1 MLMRVD
7 AHLTEAILS
16 RRRALL
22 APLLLFGCKN
32 EITHQRVDAGLAP
45 LIPPDSTTLIGARI
59 DNLRKTP
66 AWDKLFP
73 ANGPIVLET
82 LKKQTGL
89 DLRTAMHEVV
99 YCLGGKHRVALIRG
113 KFVDGGITNAGLE
126 PDLKIEGAQKLPYK
140 GFVLVGK
147 EEQAV
152 TFFNSSVAVLG
163 RASALRSIIDNRE
176 LKNSIPAGLIAMV
189 ETLPPESHFYIVSN
203 APTLPEGGIGGLQSL
218 PLALKSAKGYLDART
233 GASFRAEAEGVSV
246 EDAKKLLD
254 GLRGI
259 SSLLRLTLKG
269 EQKDLVRMLDAVK
282 CYQEGATVKM
292 QAELSLDSLM
302 NAFKSLDLLGS
313 GRA

>member
-22 APLLLFGCKN
+22 APLLLFGCKQ
-32 EITHQRVDAGLAP
+32 EVKHQRVDAALAP

-73 ANGPIVLET
+73 ATGPIALET

-89 DLRTAMHEVV
+89 DLRTATHEVV

-147 EEQAV
+147 EEEAV

-163 RASALRSIIDNRE
+163 RASALRSIIDNRQ

-259 SSLLRLTLKG
+259 SNLLRLTLKG
-269 EQKDLVRMLDAVK
+269 EQKDLARMLDAVQF
-282 CYQEGATVKM
+282 YQEGATVKM

-302 NAFKSLDLLGS
+302 NAFKSLDLMGS
-313 GRA
+313 SRA

>member
-22 APLLLFGCKN
+22 APLLLFGCKQ
-32 EITHQRVDAGLAP
+32 EVKHQRVDAALAP

-73 ANGPIVLET
+73 ATGPIALET

-89 DLRTAMHEVV
+89 DLRTATHEVV

-147 EEQAV
+147 EEEAV

-163 RASALRSIIDNRE
+163 RASALRSIIDNRQ

-259 SSLLRLTLKG
+259 SNLLRLTLKG
-269 EQKDLVRMLDAVK
+269 EQKDLARMLDAVQF
-282 CYQEGATVKM
+282 YQEGATVKM

-302 NAFKSLDLLGS
+302 NAFKSLDLMGS

>member
-22 APLLLFGCKN
+22 APLLLFGCKQ
-32 EITHQRVDAGLAP
+32 EATHQRVDAALAP
-45 LIPPDSTTLIGARI
+45 LIPPDTTTLIGARI

-73 ANGPIVLET
+73 AKGAIALET
-82 LKKQTGL
+82 LKQQTGL

-126 PDLKIEGAQKLPYK
+126 PELKIEGAQKFPYK
-140 GFVLVGK
+140 GFTLVGK
-147 EEQAV
+147 EEEAV

-163 RASALRSIIDNRE
+163 KASALRTLIDNRE
-176 LKNSIPAGLIAMV
+176 LKNGIPAGLLAMV
-189 ETLPPESHFYIVSN
+189 QTLPPESHFYIVSN
-203 APTLPEGGIGGLQSL
+203 APTMPAGGIGGLQSL
-218 PLALKSAKGYLDART
+218 PLALKSVKGYLDART

-269 EQKDLVRMLDAVK
+269 EQQDVARMLDAVQFS
-282 CYQEGATVKM
+282 QEGATVKM

-302 NAFKSLDLLGS
+302 NAFKSLDLLGA

>member
-1 MLMRVD
+1 MRVD

-16 RRRALL
+16 RRRALF
-22 APLLLFGCKN
+22 APLLLFGCKQ
-32 EITHQRVDAGLAP
+32 EVMHQRVDAALAP
-45 LIPPDSTTLIGARI
+45 LIPPDTTTLIGARI

-73 ANGPIVLET
+73 AQGAIALER
-82 LKKQTGL
+82 LKQQTGL

-99 YCLGGKHRVALIRG
+99 YCLGGKHRIALIRG

-126 PDLKIEGAQKLPYK
+126 PDLKIEGAQKFPYK
-140 GFVLVGK
+140 GFMFIGK
-147 EEQAV
+147 EEEAV

-163 RASALRSIIDNRE
+163 RASALRSIIDNRQ
-176 LKNSIPAGLIAMV
+176 LKNSIPTGLLAMV
-189 ETLPPESHFYIVSN
+189 ETLPPESHFYMVSN
-203 APTLPEGGIGGLQSL
+203 APTMPEGGIGGLQSL
-218 PLALKSAKGYLDART
+218 PLALKSAKGYVDARI

-246 EDAKKLLD
+246 EDAKKLLE

-269 EQKDLVRMLDAVK
+269 EQREMVGMLDAVQF
-282 CYQEGATVKM
+282 YQEGATVKM
-292 QAELSLDSLM
+292 QAELPLESLM
-302 NAFKSLDLLGS
+302 NAFKSLDLLGA